1 MGGQKRYVAT
11 AGVWDIPGLRRRG
24 EMDGAV
30 DKIIA
35 HVRTAG
41 RAGIYT
47 GAGDPYVPGD
57 ASRAPTLTGPD
68 RLQHGAAADGSDTL
82 LLVEPDEDPED
93 LRDRIYRSRSY
104 ATVRMAGRLK
114 IADVVYAAIFL
125 RHLEPA
131 PAVHV
136 EAFVDGIM
144 DDLGYGREL
153 GRMLVEDCF
162 LLRDWLGLPLTNWPK
177 DISYAASQGRQLCG
191 TLSIVRRPNR
201 V

>member
-24 EMDGAV
+24 EMDDAV
-30 DKIIA
+30 DRIIA
-35 HVRTAG
+35 HVRATG

-47 GAGDPYVPGD
+47 GAGELFVPGD
-57 ASRAPTLTGPD
+57 DDQAWAPTLTGPD
-68 RLQHGAAADGSDTL
+68 RLQRGSAADGSDTY
-82 LLVEPDEDPED
+82 LLVEPDRDPEE

-114 IADVVYAAIFL
+114 IADVIYAAIDL

-136 EAFVDGIM
+136 EAFIDAIM
-144 DDLGYGREL
+144 ADLGHGRDL
-153 GRMLVEDCF
+153 GRMLVQDCL
-162 LLRDWLGLPLTNWPK
+162 LLRDWLGLPLHHWPK
-177 DISYAASQGRQLCG
+177 DTTTAAVRGRQMCA
-191 TLSIVRRPNR
+191 TLYPGHK
-201 V
+201 